1 MIIMKKN
8 KIVLWCAFFAVT
20 ITGLTACSANQGNDD
35 GTQTTVESTEVMQ
48 SETSI
53 PEQPEYKNTV
63 LSIGSGE
70 KPDVS
75 YRYNEEHNSWD
86 EVYGLE
92 NVSMIYDTADNKVY
106 LEFVDSR
113 EEVLWAV
120 QRFGGGMGMSMGLLD
135 MTEDG
140 SDDLVVEVHDR
151 ELTLYFVYDLKNKKD
166 LSPFYCTDASNIF
179 SAYMYPQYAEE
190 LVDAVNENFSETPEL
205 EGKSVAA
212 EDDGSLKADCMY
224 LRNDADGVEMY
235 QNVIDDKVLCY
246 HWYEPI
252 AQGTMWNCDFDFSFE
267 GGEGR
272 ISGIETAN
280 GYQKYAELID
290 VSDNNAIEGHIEYSE
305 GHFYM
310 VFDGENINIK
320 VLALGKYS
328 TFEVYYH
335 GIKLDTDE
343 LTIDMENAEKLYF
356 EVADEDGDGTD
367 DSLVINKKMG
377 GEWGRTVLDIL

>member
-1 MIIMKKN
+1 
-8 KIVLWCAFFAVT
+8 
-20 ITGLTACSANQGNDD
+20 
-35 GTQTTVESTEVMQ
+35 
-48 SETSI
+48 
-53 PEQPEYKNTV
+53 
-63 LSIGSGE
+63 
-70 KPDVS
+70 
-75 YRYNEEHNSWD
+75 
-86 EVYGLE
+86 
-92 NVSMIYDTADNKVY
+92 
-106 LEFVDSR
+106 
-113 EEVLWAV
+113 
-120 QRFGGGMGMSMGLLD
+120 
-135 MTEDG
+135 
-140 SDDLVVEVHDR
+140 
-151 ELTLYFVYDLKNKKD
+151 
-166 LSPFYCTDASNIF
+166 
-179 SAYMYPQYAEE
+179 MYPQYAEE

-267 GGEGR
+267 GGDGR